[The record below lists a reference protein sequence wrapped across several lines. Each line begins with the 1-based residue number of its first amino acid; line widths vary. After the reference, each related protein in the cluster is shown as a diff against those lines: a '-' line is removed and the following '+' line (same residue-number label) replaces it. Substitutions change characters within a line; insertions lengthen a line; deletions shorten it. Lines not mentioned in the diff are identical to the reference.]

1 MEDKIYENISNPLE
15 LDLQPLEEFLN
26 KNCLPYQDINFLVP
40 QVLKIDDDV
49 NLKGAWT
56 RLMPIR
62 DYYGGVDIKK
72 KDRQVSVYCKMGGLS
87 ESCAENTIFYN
98 NRTNEPCETKYEIAI
113 KKANSNKIKIAS
125 FSPDKIYD
133 VKEFRKE
140 TGCLCNLNSNEI
152 LTFIKQEVQNTDKHI
167 NEYANS
173 GKIAF
178 HKNDWLWEN
187 AAFIDNKL
195 YTEMD
200 DYGNIKIGDKE
211 YVRAKVRARRK
222 IPKYYPNTKSIKEV
236 ITSLCNNINISWYGA
251 IEPFLAFGF
260 SLIAPFYDAFWA
272 YEGMGALGFIGETE
286 CGKSEISNLIA
297 GVFGADKTFF
307 SASRTTVVGI
317 EQSLNA
323 YNCIPQFI
331 DDISRCKLQGDNF
344 IDLLKQVAN
353 GIQNNK
359 GRTGQES
366 GALPPCANFGFS
378 ANTMPSEKAEIFN
391 RMLFIYSNN
400 FKFNPDEY
408 KYFGCADK
416 ELSCILPYI
425 LKYKSEEIREK
436 HQHYKKWLKSEFG
449 NDSDRMSSQLAIA
462 LTGLNLLSEIAE
474 CELNIPYD
482 KLAPYVVDCLSK
494 FKSFKNPLEKILEAF
509 PTLIW
514 EGRITANNQYKVTRE
529 DNRIILSFH
538 KTSICKAY
546 NRYYV
551 DDKSQEINSSQ
562 LKETTSDLYEI
573 IKFNKPVNIN
583 DNRGHGIR
591 LDITNHH
598 YAEAIYT
605 GRYRM

>member
-26 KNCLPYQDINFLVP
+26 ENCLPYRDINFLVP
-40 QVLKIDDDV
+40 QVLKVDDDV

-56 RLMPIR
+56 RLIPIR
-62 DYYGGVDIKK
+62 DYYASVDIKK
-72 KDRQVSVYCKMGGLS
+72 KGRQVFVYCKIGGSS
-87 ESCAENTIFYN
+87 ESCAEVTTDFN
-98 NRTNEPCETKYEIAI
+98 NRTDELGETKYEIAI
-113 KKANSNKIKIAS
+113 KRANSNKIKVAS
-125 FSPDKIYD
+125 FSLNEIYD
-133 VKEFRKE
+133 VKEFRKG
-140 TGCLCNLNSNEI
+140 TGCLCNLDSNEI
-152 LTFIKQEVQNTDKHI
+152 LDFIKQESQNAQKHI
-167 NEYANS
+167 NECVNS
-173 GKIAF
+173 GKIYF
-178 HKNDWLWEN
+178 HKNDWLWED

-195 YTEMD
+195 YTETD
-200 DYGNIKIGDKE
+200 EYGNIKIGNGE
-211 YVRAKVRARRK
+211 YIRAKKRARRK
-222 IPKYYPNTKSIKEV
+222 TPKYYHNPKPIREV
-236 ITSLCNNINISWYGA
+236 ITSLCDNINLAWNEA
-251 IEPFLAFGF
+251 IEPFLALGF
-260 SLIAPFYDAFWA
+260 SLIAPFYDAFWT
-272 YEGMGALGFIGETE
+272 YEGMGAIGFIGETE

-297 GVFGADKTFF
+297 GVFGANKTFF
-307 SASRTTVVGI
+307 SASRTTVVGL
-317 EQSLNA
+317 EQTLNA

-331 DDISRCKLQGDNF
+331 DDISRYKLQGDNF
-344 IDLLKQVAN
+344 IDILKQVAN

-359 GRTGQES
+359 GKTGQDS
-366 GALPPCANFGFS
+366 GALPPCCSFGFS
-378 ANTMPSEKAEIFN
+378 SNTMPSEKPEISN
-391 RMLFIYSNN
+391 RMLYISSEN
-400 FKFNPDEY
+400 FKFNPDVY
-408 KYFGCADK
+408 NYFGCADK

-436 HQHYKKWLKSEFG
+436 HQHYKKWLKEQFG
-449 NDSDRMSSQLAIA
+449 KDSDRLLSQLAIA
-462 LTGLNLLSEIAE
+462 ITGLNILSEIAG
-474 CELNIPYD
+474 CELNIPYK
-482 KLAPYVVDCLSK
+482 KLGQYVSDCLSR

>member
-26 KNCLPYQDINFLVP
+26 ENCSPYRDSDFLVP
-40 QVLKIDDDV
+40 QILNVNDDV

-62 DYYGGVDIKK
+62 DYYACVDIKK
-72 KDRQVSVYCKMGGLS
+72 KDKLVYVYCSMDGTPTSSAIVLPDL
-87 ESCAENTIFYN
+87 N
-98 NRTNEPCETKYEIAI
+98 NRTDEFGETIYEIAI
-113 KKANSNKIKIAS
+113 KRANSNKIKIAT
-125 FSPDKIYD
+125 FNPDKIYD

-140 TGCLCNLNSNEI
+140 TGCLCKLNSNEI
-152 LTFIKQEVQNTDKHI
+152 LTFIKQEVQKTNKNIH
-167 NEYANS
+167 EYVNS

-195 YTEMD
+195 YTETD
-200 DYGNIKIGDKE
+200 EYGNIKIGNGE
-211 YVRAKVRARRK
+211 YIRAKKRVRRK
-222 IPKYYPNTKSIKEV
+222 TPKYHHNPKPINTV
-236 ITSLCNNINISWYGA
+236 ITSLCDNINLSWNEA

-260 SLIAPFYDAFWA
+260 SLIAPFYDAFWT
-272 YEGMGALGFIGETE
+272 YEGMGAIGFIGETE

-297 GVFGADKTFF
+297 GVFGANKTFF
-307 SASRTTVVGI
+307 SASRTTVVGL
-317 EQSLNA
+317 EQTLNA

-331 DDISRCKLQGDNF
+331 DDISRYRLQGDNF
-344 IDLLKQVAN
+344 IDILKQVAN

-359 GRTGQES
+359 GKNGQDS
-366 GALPPCANFGFS
+366 GALPPCSPFGFS
-378 ANTMPSEKAEIFN
+378 SNNTPSEKSEILN
-391 RMLFIYSNN
+391 RMLYISSEN

-425 LKYKSEEIREK
+425 LKYKSEKIREK
-436 HQHYKKWLKSEFG
+436 HQHYKKWLKEQFG
-449 NDSDRMSSQLAIA
+449 KDSDRLLSQLAIA
-462 LTGLNLLSEIAE
+462 ITGLNILSEIAG
-474 CELNIPYD
+474 CELNIPYK
-482 KLAPYVVDCLSK
+482 KLGQYVSDCLSR

-598 YAEAIYT
+598 YTEAIYT